1 MGVSG
6 LTTYLRTHRL
16 AVAKTVE
23 LNKDGEA
30 TQDTDDLSILPNVE
44 IVVDGWGFI
53 YMLYQTSKIPWVY
66 GGEYD
71 RFADAI
77 KRTVDSWMSVGV
89 NLSFVFDGPQE
100 ESKFQTRISRLM
112 SSNVH
117 HSTLFFRT
125 SQLTRVAPRFLNE
138 TQIIPPLLYT
148 TCVETLLDLSSC
160 FTTKPTGIS
169 FPSTR
174 PKTTLKVYF
183 ADREADPFMA
193 ELAARIGAYVAAL
206 DSDFVI
212 LNAAG
217 YRGYIPLDEL
227 EWTTVLPPSD
237 TARSRTVSSIS
248 VNSSIASLLSPT
260 EISADSK
267 FWEDLADVSGGGGD
281 SEEGFKPVQKKKRAR
296 TVSAKSR
303 LNPVGSAPTTRGVI
317 PPDEFTSLV
326 FPVYTPESTAASLG
340 IPPPLLPLLAAFVGN
355 DFTRKENSSPIST
368 SMPHYSL
375 QDFLYEHKLPAVK
388 RIIYTANTLAA
399 VLQGLS
405 KPNGR
410 KRKGGGIGVVDV
422 IRTTTKR
429 MLLRPGHTTDPEIDM
444 IVNRIVEG
452 ALFYAIPLSSTAHPQ
467 ALWPT
472 SFCPLHANI
481 DQCRLEALVPV
492 EENDTSPRHSP
503 SAQKHSIPSQS
514 NPLIMV
520 QNQYIQA
527 YRAGILDPKILD
539 VLISGTMWPRIFLES
554 PDMASCASSNEAAG
568 PLRRWL
574 YAILDQGIG
583 VYVPLPEPED
593 EVDEAIQKMVA
604 EGQQP
609 RIAPTKTTE
618 DEESWDEE
626 DEDEIIDVM
635 DADSEEE
642 DPLVALKGALQRLK
656 GAKEE
661 SHLPT
666 IPGQEAIAEEDESET
681 EDEEENLPDCH
692 VTEYVRRG
700 ARIAEEK
707 VLVEDLN
714 ALIEEAYHQEES
726 GFGQSTNAH
735 IRTSP
740 SHPIQLQEES
750 SRLGILLLATGSNH
764 PKVLALK
771 KEWIAPVVAMRWLIR
786 HAGSREVE
794 RGTFPGPMH
803 RKWAKAEILALMVAF
818 GVGTPWESAVGGQ
831 VDDLLSEEP
840 IDLSERTIQL
850 LARALSVIEAV
861 QMIVQ
866 SLGLTTRVPLSLS
879 RFRGRVF
886 HRLCARSLNP
896 LPRQQAS
903 AETTLTPEA
912 LLDDGVWDAVSEGLE
927 MHIGDDLTKKK
938 KKPKEKDTHANSQP
952 KMNARGRLPAGTSV
966 FSLLAGMDA

>member
-44 IVVDGWGFI
+44 IVVDGWGS
-53 YMLYQTSKIPWVY
+53 LARIPWVY

-666 IPGQEAIAEEDESET
+666 IPGQEAIAEEDEEK
-681 EDEEENLPDCH
+681 PKMKRKI
-692 VTEYVRRG
+692 Y
-700 ARIAEEK
+700 RIAM
-707 VLVEDLN
+707 
-714 ALIEEAYHQEES
+714 
-726 GFGQSTNAH
+726 
-735 IRTSP
+735 SP
-740 SHPIQLQEES
+740 
-750 SRLGILLLATGSNH
+750 RSNH

-771 KEWIAPVVAMRWLIR
+771 KEWIAPVVATRWLIR

-903 AETTLTPEA
+903 AETTLAPEA

-938 KKPKEKDTHANSQP
+938 KPKEKDAHANSQP